1 MARHKQERGKAIQR
15 WSSALV
21 WAVMLGLALTAT
33 AVADDAGVRMYDAR
47 SIQGRWGFG
56 GGGHGVAVPPLGP
69 MPATGLGTIIF
80 DGTGGCSV
88 TSTVNLNGTII
99 GPIASQKCTYI
110 VNPDGTGS
118 SEAFFGTSQ
127 FPNPVRILF
136 VIVDRGNELFIMNV
150 DLFVAGYSAKR
161 Q

>member
-1 MARHKQERGKAIQR
+1 MQR
-15 WSSALV
+15 WFSVLA
-21 WAVMLGLALTAT
+21 WAAMLGLALTAT
-33 AVADDAGVRMYDAR
+33 AGADDAGVRMFDAR

>member
-1 MARHKQERGKAIQR
+1 MQR
-15 WSSALV
+15 WFSVLV
-21 WAVMLGLALTAT
+21 GAVTLGLALTAT
-33 AVADDAGVRMYDAR
+33 AGADDSGRKVYDAR

-56 GGGHGVAVPPLGP
+56 GGGHGVAVPPLAP
-69 MPATGLGTIIF
+69 LPAAGLGTITF
-80 DGTGGCSV
+80 DGTGGCTV

-99 GPIASQKCTYI
+99 GPIASQQCIYT

-136 VIVDRGNELFIMNV
+136 VIVDRGNELLIMNV